1 VKERASSLKRA
12 ALWLIPPLLLGA
24 AGCNTKPEPPGGDNP
39 VPRALASSGPKKPV
53 PPVNMPGA
61 IPQAELHGDQPVAA
75 RETAAVK
82 YSGEV
87 GERLEGDVYF
97 FQVRSLKTCDNAG
110 KVAGVEVEIE
120 ATSKLSVNPR
130 DVVIGKG
137 GVRFTASLD
146 FKRELPGCT
155 PLLQISI
162 LQKGQKARGYVLY
175 DLPSRPTD
183 DLRLIYQPTRFGGA
197 GFVTAPL
204 KDWPLPP

>member
-12 ALWLIPPLLLGA
+12 APWLITPLLFGA
-24 AGCNTKPEPPGGDNP
+24 AACSTKPEPPGGDKP
-39 VPRALASSGPKKPV
+39 VPRALASTGPKKPV

-75 RETAAVK
+75 RETATVK
-82 YSGEV
+82 YSGNV

-97 FQVRSLKTCDNAG
+97 FQVHSLKTCDAAG

-137 GVRFTASLD
+137 GIRFTASLD
-146 FKRELPGCT
+146 VKRELPGCT
-155 PLLQISI
+155 PLLPISV

-183 DLRLIYQPTRFGGA
+183 DLRLVYQPTRWGGA

-204 KDWPLPP
+204 KDWALPP